1 MPSQVYII
9 HFSQSQKNPT
19 PKPQFLIENLT
30 STMRFADKAC
40 IVLTLGAAF
49 GLKDRMIIP
58 KSPALLEKWSSA
70 VGSSALQVKP
80 VSISFDPRKGS
91 WQNIL
96 REVSGSREIDED
108 GFLFE
113 LLGP

>member
-1 MPSQVYII
+1 
-9 HFSQSQKNPT
+9 
-19 PKPQFLIENLT
+19 
-30 STMRFADKAC
+30 MRFADKAC

-80 VSISFDPRKGS
+80 VSISFDPR
-91 WQNIL
+91 
-96 REVSGSREIDED
+96 REAGETSCEKYQAAEKSMRMVFYLSCW
-108 GFLFE
+108 
-113 LLGP
+113 GPN